1 MSKIIT
7 IFSNPGTGSPLA
19 STSSSDKVEDNK
31 TLTSLG
37 HSVDEEN
44 FAKPRHVASLFNSIA
59 RARSVYT
66 TAHNIGI
73 VSDSHEGVED
83 SEVESI
89 SQALGEMYKLHS
101 SKSVLKSIEITDAQM
116 EYLESNPQAMEVF
129 IDNATIQADN
139 LSWDKESVESRE
151 EIRDN
156 LDQAADSVESL
167 VEAAYDAEDDD
178 WEDWDDCDDEE
189 DGFSLDEETTFCFHD
204 ALDDEENTSN
214 SVQDAAPNQMTL
226 FDNDEEN
233 GAE

>member
-89 SQALGEMYKLHS
+89 SQALGEMYNLHS
-101 SKSVLKSIEITDAQM
+101 SESVLKSIEITDAQM

-156 LDQAADSVESL
+156 LNQAADSVESL

-178 WEDWDDCDDEE
+178 PEDWNDCNEEDDLSLEVEATFYFHDDLDDEE
-189 DGFSLDEETTFCFHD
+189 DPFYNET
-204 ALDDEENTSN
+204 
-214 SVQDAAPNQMTL
+214 QDVSPSQMTL
-226 FDNDEEN
+226 FDNDEGN
-233 GAE
+233 GSE